1 MALGG
6 GATERVPRMF
16 SADTTTVSLVA
27 GAVGAGSALLTIFL
41 TPRLQ
46 HYFWKRQRRSE
57 LRLETAEEVND
68 IAAPFVHTVSSLVEW
83 ELSEQFLANILV
95 VRGRVKALFSE
106 KAFDGFLAMQYFIA
120 ASGSRVRGLGPEG
133 KGSTDDFILA
143 SDEALRT
150 LYEEAIGRGY
160 WRGRG

>member
-1 MALGG
+1 VLA
-6 GATERVPRMF
+6 AVSRERVTGMSSP
-16 SADTTTVSLVA
+16 DTTTTSLIA
-27 GAVGAGSALLTIFL
+27 GAVGAGSALLTMFL

-57 LRLETAEEVND
+57 LRLDTADEVNN
-68 IAAPFVHTVSSLVEW
+68 IAAHFVHIVSTLVEW
-83 ELSEQFLANILV
+83 ELSEQFLAKILV

-106 KAFDGFLAMQYFIA
+106 KAFDRFLAMQYFLA
-120 ASGSRVRGLGPEG
+120 ASGSRARGLGPEG
-133 KGSTDDFILA
+133 KASTDDFIKV